1 MIFLNK
7 NDLNQL
13 FQIIKDINDISDAY
27 NYLIQKIMSVAPIIK
42 RQLKENSQEQF
53 DEVIADKIKNRVNH
67 SKNFKCQ
74 NYTLKN

>member
-1 MIFLNK
+1 
-7 NDLNQL
+7 
-13 FQIIKDINDISDAY
+13 
-27 NYLIQKIMSVAPIIK
+27 MSVAPIIK

-53 DEVIADKIKNRVNH
+53 DEAIADKIKNRVNH

>member
-53 DEVIADKIKNRVNH
+53 DEAIADKIKNRVNH

>member
-1 MIFLNK
+1 MIFLNR

-27 NYLIQKIMSVAPIIK
+27 NYLVQKIMSVAPIIK
-42 RQLKENSQEQF
+42 RQVKGNSQEQF
-53 DEVIADKIKNRVNH
+53 DKVIADENKNRVNH

>member
-1 MIFLNK
+1 MIFLNR

-27 NYLIQKIMSVAPIIK
+27 NYLVQKIMSVAPIIK
-42 RQLKENSQEQF
+42 RQVKGNSQEQF
-53 DEVIADKIKNRVNH
+53 DKVIADEIKNRVNH